1 MTAPRIGLALGGGI
15 ARGWAH
21 IGVLRRLH
29 QLGLEPDLICGT
41 SMGALVGGFYLAGKL
56 DELEELVRGLTRFR
70 MVRLLDFAVPQNGI
84 MGGKRMFR
92 EMEKLV
98 GEIHI
103 EDLPKP
109 FAAVAAELATGH
121 EIWLSRGHMLDAV
134 RASVSLPGI
143 FKPVKRDGRWMVDGA
158 LVNPVPVSVCRSLGA
173 RMVIAVNLT
182 GDTMGGIPAIDRRN
196 GNGNGHDLETVFDG
210 CSINGDC
217 NARLGPAM
225 RKLLDT
231 DQEEPN
237 FFGTMAS
244 SFTIL
249 LDRITRSRLAGDP
262 PDLAVAPRVGHI
274 GLLDF
279 HRAEEAIEEGVKAV
293 DRIVPDLIEVMSVFG
308 MGIEREF
315 SSSASQSASQSA

>member
-21 IGVLRRLH
+21 IGVLRRLTEI
-29 QLGLEPDLICGT
+29 GLVPDLVCGT

-56 DELEELVRGLTRFR
+56 DEFEHLIRTLTRLR
-70 MVRLLDFAVPQNGI
+70 MVRLLDFMVPQNGI
-84 MGGKRMFR
+84 LGGKRMFR

-121 EIWLSRGHMLDAV
+121 EIWLTRGHMLDAV
-134 RASVSLPGI
+134 RASVSIPGV
-143 FKPVKRDGRWMVDGA
+143 FKPVKRDGRWMIDGA
-158 LVNPVPVSVCRSLGA
+158 LVNPVPVSVCRAMGA

-182 GDTMGGIPAIDRRN
+182 GDTMGGIPALERRN
-196 GNGNGHDLETVFDG
+196 GNGVEGEAFFEGQERRHANGTD
-210 CSINGDC
+210 
-217 NARLGPAM
+217 LGPAV
-225 RKLLDT
+225 RRLLNT

-237 FFGTMAS
+237 FFSTMSS

-262 PDLAVAPRVGHI
+262 PDVSIAPRVGHI
-274 GLLDF
+274 GLFDF
-279 HRAEEAIEEGVKAV
+279 HRADEAIAEGAKAV
-293 DRIVPDLIEVMSVFG
+293 DRIVPVLIEVMGVFG
-308 MGIEREF
+308 MGIEKENRGRR
-315 SSSASQSASQSA
+315 AQSA

>member
-21 IGVLRRLH
+21 IGVLHRLTEI
-29 QLGLEPDLICGT
+29 GLVPDLVCGT
-41 SMGALVGGFYLAGKL
+41 SMGALVGAFYLSGKL
-56 DELEELVRGLTRFR
+56 DEFEHLVRTLTRLR
-70 MVRLLDFAVPQNGI
+70 MVRLLDFMVPQNGI
-84 MGGKRMFR
+84 LGGKRMFR

-109 FAAVAAELATGH
+109 FAAVAAELSTGH
-121 EIWLSRGHMLDAV
+121 EIWLTRGHMLDAV
-134 RASVSLPGI
+134 RASVSIPGV
-143 FKPVKRDGRWMVDGA
+143 FKPVKRDGRWMIDGA
-158 LVNPVPVSVCRSLGA
+158 LVNPVPVSVCRAMGA

-196 GNGNGHDLETVFDG
+196 GNGGEDQAFFEGEDRRHPVHAN
-210 CSINGDC
+210 
-217 NARLGPAM
+217 LGPAV
-225 RKLLDT
+225 RRLLDT

-237 FFGTMAS
+237 FFSTMSS

-262 PDLAVAPRVGHI
+262 PDVMVAPRVGHL
-274 GLLDF
+274 GLFDF
-279 HRAEEAIEEGVKAV
+279 HRAEEAIEEGRKAV
-293 DRIVPDLIEVMSVFG
+293 DRIVPVLIEVMRVFG
-308 MGIEREF
+308 MGIEKETR
-315 SSSASQSASQSA
+315 SRQAQSA

>member
-1 MTAPRIGLALGGGI
+1 MIAPRIGLALGGGI

-21 IGVLRRLH
+21 IGALRRLH
-29 QLGLEPDLICGT
+29 EIGLEPDLICGT
-41 SMGALVGGFYLAGKL
+41 SMGALVGGFYLSGKL
-56 DELEELVRGLTRFR
+56 DGLEELVRALTRIR

-84 MGGKRMFR
+84 IGGRRMFR
-92 EMEKLV
+92 EMEKIV
-98 GEIHI
+98 GDIHI

-143 FKPVKRDGRWMVDGA
+143 FKPVKHDGRWLIDGA
-158 LVNPVPVSVCRSLGA
+158 LVNPVPVSVCRAMGA

-182 GDTMGGIPAIDRRN
+182 GDTMGGIPVIDRRN
-196 GNGNGHDLETVFDG
+196 PDNGNGAAYDG
-210 CSINGDC
+210 PERRGNG

-225 RKLLDT
+225 RQMLNT

-262 PDLAVAPRVGHI
+262 ADLAVVPRVGHI

-279 HRAEEAIEEGVKAV
+279 HRAEEAMEEGAKAV
-293 DRIVPDLIEVMSVFG
+293 DRIVPDLIEVMGVFG
-308 MGIEREF
+308 VGIEQNLPDAAAQAVARN
-315 SSSASQSASQSA
+315 A